1 MEYKIRRTFN
11 ASIDD
16 HYGRFFTPFSLSYS
30 NFVLTFQSLKV
41 YNPYYVSKGFF
52 DKLRIA
58 RPAEIDSLT
67 LDFMNLELNDNIDG
81 NLYTSYN
88 ELLDIDDKR

>member
-16 HYGRFFTPFSLSYS
+16 HYGQFFTPFSLSHA
-30 NFVLTFQSLKV
+30 NLVLTFQSLKL

-52 DKLRIA
+52 DNLRIA
-58 RPAEIDSLT
+58 WPAEMDSLT
-67 LDFMNLELNDNIDG
+67 LDFMNL
-81 NLYTSYN
+81 
-88 ELLDIDDKR
+88 